1 MQNKG
6 TAMLEQ
12 QASARIAT
20 CYFLELIAWTTLCFY
35 FQHFCI
41 HQFLSF

>member
-20 CYFLELIAWTTLCFY
+20 CYFWNL
-35 FQHFCI
+35 
-41 HQFLSF
+41 